1 LCTGA
6 ANLSASGLKRQ
17 DNELIVIE
25 SAEAA
30 AALHESSRS

>member
-1 LCTGA
+1 LCTVA

-25 SAEAA
+25 RAEAA
-30 AALHESSRS
+30 AA